1 MLHEIVKLSFLSP
14 NGSPGTILVKTWNT
28 DIDSCTIYFRKYL
41 FRKPTN
47 HCQMIRILQH
57 SIFDILWFWFF
68 TGWRQPQPK
77 LPHPPQPPFLGSAL
91 PKDVVNATLTKVGQ
105 ALPPLSELWPRYL
118 QSIGGLG
125 RYRWPPGYLVYEPK
139 YQLLDYQRFSIDKKF
154 CITGF
159 CRFPVS
165 DTFRVQWPLFRKL
178 LHHKD
183 FCRFPI

>member
-41 FRKPTN
+41 FRRPTN
-47 HCQMIRILQH
+47 HCQMIKLLQH

-125 RYRWPPGYLVYEPK
+125 RYRWPPGYLVYELNTNFK
-139 YQLLDYQRFSIDKKF
+139 IISDFQLIKSPSSVIQNLKSISKHQKGHCRLFSF
-154 CITGF
+154 
-159 CRFPVS
+159 
-165 DTFRVQWPLFRKL
+165 
-178 LHHKD
+178 
-183 FCRFPI
+183 